1 MTYTGH
7 ALQWPGGTGMSE
19 GRAWAKIVGLFVGGG
34 LIIGAIGY
42 PITAVI
48 LKNRQQVRKAAA
60 EINAL
65 VAPSETIYA
74 VDPDYQPV
82 FFYVKAPLK
91 YVSDVEE
98 LPADAHYFV
107 VQSDKETE
115 ATTTPHWAPRRAYL
129 RTRLRDYRN
138 RELLLFE
145 VGSK

>member
-1 MTYTGH
+1 
-7 ALQWPGGTGMSE
+7 
-19 GRAWAKIVGLFVGGG
+19 V
-34 LIIGAIGY
+34 IGAIGY

-91 YVSDVEE
+91 YVGDVEE

-107 VQSDKETE
+107 VQSDKEAE
-115 ATTTPHWAPRRAYL
+115 ATTTLHWAPRRAHL
-129 RTRLRDYRN
+129 RTRLRDYRK